1 MNAEIK
7 FDEILKDTSKLIK
20 LAELG
25 EWDKLISL
33 EKKRELAI
41 KSLFSNQ
48 PDIDESV
55 LHDGLRYILQKN
67 KILMQYSHSQRDS
80 LHLEMSKAGHAHKA
94 INQYLAT

>member
-7 FDEILKDTSKLIK
+7 FDEILKDTSKLIE

-41 KSLFSNQ
+41 KSLFTKQ

-55 LHDGLRYILQKN
+55 LRDGLQYILQKN

-80 LHLEMSKAGHAHKA
+80 LQMEMSKAGHAHKA

>member
-41 KSLFSNQ
+41 KSLFTKQ

-55 LHDGLRYILQKN
+55 LRDGLQYILQKN

>member
-55 LHDGLRYILQKN
+55 LHDGLQYILQKN